1 MGIFDGYFWQLAE
14 MCEAES
20 ALREECAAAV
30 QARQASEAQA
40 AAMEEQAAQVQR
52 SLEGAEEEASQLR
65 AARLR
70 AGDVLKARETQ
81 LEEVGPATFCC
92 NSPPIAL

>member
-1 MGIFDGYFWQLAE
+1 

-70 AGDVLKARETQ
+70 AGDVLKARERE
-81 LEEVGPATFCC
+81 LEDVGPTTFCC
-92 NSPPIAL
+92 SSPPIAL

>member
-1 MGIFDGYFWQLAE
+1 

-20 ALREECAAAV
+20 ALRTECGAAA

-70 AGDVLKARETQ
+70 AGDVLKARETE
-81 LEEVGPATFCC
+81 LEEVGPTTFCC
-92 NSPPIAL
+92 NYVLSVATRLQLRCSSHHL